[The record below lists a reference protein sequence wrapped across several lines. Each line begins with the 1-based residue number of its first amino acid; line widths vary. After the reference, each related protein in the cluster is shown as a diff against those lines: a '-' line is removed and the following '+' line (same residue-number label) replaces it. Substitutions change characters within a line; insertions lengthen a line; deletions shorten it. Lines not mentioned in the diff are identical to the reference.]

1 MRFKRFKPAFN
12 QLNHTNFSCNNSNS
26 SNNRSSTLLISDLSQ
41 KLSTKDKQIE
51 NLNDQLSKLAIQL
64 SALQSTMISRDNND
78 FKNSTDNCETVRS
91 ENGHGNTIQQVP
103 DEIIGDET
111 STIGDVATYQT
122 SIDSHHSELSDN
134 HSDCSFQSYHSLD
147 YFTNAGDTSN
157 VSNATTDAGLL
168 KHSSE
173 YGFTNNNISL
183 GNSLIKTYEESNLH
197 LLEKLKLKES
207 ENISLIHKLNQLD
220 EQLFFT
226 QQQLQIANEKLAAPC
241 NCHQLALNS
250 PQPAYKGL
258 RPVDSL
264 LNATTI
270 DKLVSRMSNGAPSS
284 LADSTTFAPSI
295 HFESLTDTPRDKNAQ
310 EAEEAKEFISDLF
323 DAIPFINFDGA
334 SDSSGNDL
342 NSKDSALSLKSSDT
356 NSSSSTA
363 NTTFNSTAITSLAD
377 SSNVKEKNIVNA
389 SSARNSCDSLLSLNK
404 SAINFGAFNN
414 SNRVSSMASEHL
426 PIPSTPSTKQNPIKS
441 KSPSTRTIKSFTTN
455 SKRKV
460 HQLSLYLS
468 PSKDQLNTQTSSATI
483 SSPMSLRSSMNFN
496 DELDLDNLT
505 APSTPSTPVTPKF
518 SNYFN
523 ANDMTD
529 IKLNFNPT
537 KFSNRS
543 SPMLSNSSTFSTIS
557 SVSTFGS
564 TSGKMLN
571 FGDEYFPTDSTLKR
585 QPSGTVK
592 TKKSGNFYPA
602 SMEIINEVN

>member
-295 HFESLTDTPRDKNAQ
+295 HF
-310 EAEEAKEFISDLF
+310 
-323 DAIPFINFDGA
+323 DGA

-342 NSKDSALSLKSSDT
+342 NSKDSALSLKSNDT
-356 NSSSSTA
+356 NSSSSSA

-414 SNRVSSMASEHL
+414 SNRVPSMASEHL

-483 SSPMSLRSSMNFN
+483 SSPMSLRSSVNFN